1 MKGARAVGRH
11 FDPAPARHGPGRVIA
26 AAQGLGG
33 ANAAPKWWVFVPVP
47 EERTKREPFCSA
59 PPTTKL
65 QAKPGV
71 GRRRLPSGRGED
83 SEASFRFVCADEV
96 APRLPAA
103 RGMAG
108 ESGVRIVCGG
118 APRELWIADGVYAA
132 SEAEQRPN
140 RLGPVG
146 RREHPGALLPG
157 NAGPAGWGNLFPVPL

>member
-65 QAKPGV
+65 QARPGV
-71 GRRRLPSGRGED
+71 GRRRLPS
-83 SEASFRFVCADEV
+83 AACC
-96 APRLPAA
+96 AA
-103 RGMAG
+103 RRCAKTVGFC
-108 ESGVRIVCGG
+108 SGIGG
-118 APRELWIADGVYAA
+118 KR
-132 SEAEQRPN
+132 QK
-140 RLGPVG
+140 
-146 RREHPGALLPG
+146 GALLARCYSTTASCPAE
-157 NAGPAGWGNLFPVPL
+157 AGGGKGDDR

>member
-71 GRRRLPSGRGED
+71 GRRRLPSAACCAARRC
-83 SEASFRFVCADEV
+83 SRAASR
-96 APRLPAA
+96 PAA
-103 RGMAG
+103 AG
-108 ESGVRIVCGG
+108 AATLELLRHVRPDV
-118 APRELWIADGVYAA
+118 
-132 SEAEQRPN
+132 
-140 RLGPVG
+140 
-146 RREHPGALLPG
+146 
-157 NAGPAGWGNLFPVPL
+157 

>member
-71 GRRRLPSGRGED
+71 GRRRLPSVARSAARRCFSAVCIELRERQPWGLGCGLRR
-83 SEASFRFVCADEV
+83 SEAAAQPWGLGCGLRRSEA
-96 APRLPAA
+96 AA
-103 RGMAG
+103 RTMA
-108 ESGVRIVCGG
+108 I
-118 APRELWIADGVYAA
+118 
-132 SEAEQRPN
+132 
-140 RLGPVG
+140 
-146 RREHPGALLPG
+146 
-157 NAGPAGWGNLFPVPL
+157 